1 MVQNGEVWG
10 EVMCLSIP
18 ARVDKIDGDS
28 ASCSVGNTSYNASLQ
43 LLDHEDVQVGDYVL
57 IHTGFA
63 IQKLDAEEA
72 KESLKTFDEFKSLNE
87 ELDQEEK
94 ESNQRIV

>member
-1 MVQNGEVWG
+1 
-10 EVMCLSIP
+10 MCLSIP
-18 ARVDKIDGDS
+18 ARVDKIEGDM

-43 LLDHEDVQVGDYVL
+43 LIEYEQVSVGDYVL

-72 KESLKTFDEFKSLNE
+72 IQSLKTFDAFKSLNE
-87 ELDQEEK
+87 NLDKEEQDTNK
-94 ESNQRIV
+94 RIIEPSSPNQS